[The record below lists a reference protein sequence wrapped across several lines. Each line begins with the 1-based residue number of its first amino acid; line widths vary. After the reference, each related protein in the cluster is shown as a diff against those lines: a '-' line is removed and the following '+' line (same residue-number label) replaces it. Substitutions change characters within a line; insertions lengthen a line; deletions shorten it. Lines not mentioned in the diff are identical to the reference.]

1 MARATTAA
9 VDAAVRAIAEPRRRE
24 ILTLVR
30 DRELSAGEI
39 ASRFD
44 VTRPAVSQHLSVLR
58 DAGLLSERRDG
69 TRRLY
74 RARPEGMAGL
84 REFLED
90 FWSDRLERLKLAAE
104 LDQQRRKSPKRR
116 RTQGGKRRNRRGRSP

>member
-1 MARATTAA
+1 MI
-9 VDAAVRAIAEPRRRE
+9 DSAVRAIAEPRRRE
-24 ILTLVR
+24 ILSLVR
-30 DRELSAGEI
+30 EDELSAGEI

-44 VTRPAVSQHLSVLR
+44 VTRPAISQHITVLR

-74 RARPEGMAGL
+74 RARPEGMAEL
-84 REFLED
+84 REFLDD

-104 LDQQRRKSPKRR
+104 LDQQRRNARKRKR
-116 RTQGGKRRNRRGRSP
+116 DKNAKRRNRRDRRA

>member
-9 VDAAVRAIAEPRRRE
+9 VDTAVRAIAEPRRRE

-104 LDQQRRKSPKRR
+104 LEQQRRDKRKK
-116 RTQGGKRRNRRGRSP
+116 GKDAKRRNRGDRRA